1 MEHYPIQPVLVL
13 GAGPEEPNVSISPE
27 GKLRSAYAAMMYRQH
42 QAPFI
47 IVSGGRVHP
56 YHTPYNEAFEM
67 KKYLMDVWQISGE
80 CHYYRASCATY
91 YHELS

>member
-1 MEHYPIQPVLVL
+1 ML

-67 KKYLMDVWQISGE
+67 KKYLMEHLQN
-80 CHYYRASCATY
+80 
-91 YHELS
+91 